1 MCFWRTGL
9 FCFFWGG
16 AVAVAVLRE
25 NYLTLFGRVRA
36 RQMCYGR
43 TDLFCFVFFR
53 GGRGRARCATGSLPY
68 SYLEGAGTPV
78 GVRVC

>member
-9 FCFFWGG
+9 FCFFLGG

-25 NYLTLFGRVRA
+25 NYLTLFGRVRV

-53 GGRGRARCATGSLPY
+53 GGRGRARCATGSLPD